1 MPALAALSY
10 ANGKVPK
17 INLKPEQAVILAA
30 MAIVGGALIFA
41 GVRRVPGGVKVT
53 DAQTE
58 NIKPFTPPPGA
69 PVVGP
74 DQHIGGVVYTPH
86 RYPTVAGQE
95 ITALINHGH
104 ATLKLPHARD
114 IDWLTT
120 PPGEDTL

>member
-17 INLKPEQAVILAA
+17 IDIKPEQALILAA
-30 MAIVGGALIFA
+30 LAIAGGALLFA
-41 GVRRVPGGVKVT
+41 GARRVPGGVQVPA
-53 DAQTE
+53 AQTE
-58 NIKPFTPPPGA
+58 NIKPFTPPSGA

-74 DQHIGGVVYTPH
+74 DQHLGGVVYTPH
-86 RYPTVAGQE
+86 RYPRVAGHE
-95 ITALINHGH
+95 ITALINYGH

-114 IDWLTT
+114 IDWLTA